1 MANELENNMYLVN
14 APAGSGKTTWIRNKI
29 ESFLN
34 ENKTDN
40 ILCITYTNRA
50 AEELGKNLDSNRVYF
65 GTIHKFISDFVSSFF
80 SHEDI
85 IKLYFDIYK
94 EQISARIENKDN
106 NENIK
111 NSNQK
116 YIEKYGN
123 LNFEIICKNISKI
136 SYNEAPFNS
145 LYNGALSHDDLITFT
160 KIVIDKFPIIK
171 RKIADKYQI
180 IFIDEYQDTSADVLN
195 IFYSA
200 MKNKKGKLYLLG
212 DKMQQ
217 IYKNYNGDFE
227 EQFLIF
233 DKTLQLDTNYRTTPY
248 IVSILN
254 KIYNDSNYQQKP
266 YKENADDNMN
276 FIPKVIFTSDSE
288 KSISNFVK
296 IYEKSIVLYL
306 SNKKRFKS
314 LGAIGLYNAFDKMD
328 KYKFGNKYTVVD
340 VLTKEDIRELDI
352 LLKFIFIVDEINDNY
367 KNGRYGHIFK
377 CIKENSKIINLSKYS
392 IEKHSDKIKIKN
404 LLEEILK
411 IYNDSE
417 LKISD
422 LIEKS
427 IELEFINF
435 EYSNEII
442 NNQDYSEVL
451 NVKIIEIINLSNYL
465 KNPKIST
472 QHGVKGESHDT
483 VVFVAENSKST
494 PVVNMSKFFKIWC
507 CMDITLSSFDSF
519 YYKYLNLLKNIE
531 KLIGE
536 KISKVNSE
544 LFKNNENNII
554 ELIKDFSNKNINND
568 YYLNLL
574 KTNFNNFLSNP
585 NPTNIKK
592 FLRESLV
599 YGPLSAYR
607 LFYVGCSRARKN
619 LLIIINNDD
628 VSEYKGKLE
637 QKFKDCGFEI
647 ENQ

>member
-29 ESFLN
+29 ESCLN
-34 ENKTDN
+34 ENKNDN

-116 YIEKYGN
+116 YIEKYGD

-145 LYNGALSHDDLITFT
+145 LYNGALSHDDLIAFT

-180 IFIDEYQDTSADVLN
+180 IFIDEYQDTSADVLS

-217 IYKNYNGDFE
+217 IYKNYNEDFE

-266 YKENADDNMN
+266 YKENTDNSMD
-276 FIPKVIFTSDSE
+276 FTPKVIFTSDSE

-296 IYEKSIVLYL
+296 IYEKSLVLYL
-306 SNKKRFKS
+306 SNKKRFNS
-314 LGAIGLYNAFDKMD
+314 IGAMQLYNAFNKMD

-377 CIKENSKIINLSKYS
+377 CIKQNSKIINLYKYS
-392 IEKHSDKIKIKN
+392 IQKHSDKIKIKN

-411 IYNDSE
+411 IYDNSE
-417 LKISD
+417 LKIKD

-427 IELEFINF
+427 NELEFINF

-442 NNQDYSEVL
+442 NNQDYSEAL
-451 NVKIIEIINLSNYL
+451 NVKIIEIRNLSNYL

-483 VVFVAENSKST
+483 VVFVAENSKSN
-494 PVVNMSKFFKIWC
+494 PVVNISKFFKIWS
-507 CMDITLSSFDSF
+507 CMNITLSTFDKF
-519 YYKYLNLLKNIE
+519 YYEYLNLLKNIE
-531 KLIGE
+531 KLIEE

-544 LFKNNENNII
+544 LFKNNKNNLIK
-554 ELIKDFSNKNINND
+554 LIKDFSNKNLDND
-568 YYLNLL
+568 YYINLL
-574 KTNFNNFLSNP
+574 KTNFDKFLLTP
-585 NPTNIKK
+585 NSTNIKDCLK
-592 FLRESLV
+592 ENLI

-607 LFYVGCSRARKN
+607 LFYVGCSRAKKN

>member
-29 ESFLN
+29 ESYLN
-34 ENKTDN
+34 ENKNDN

-50 AEELGKNLDSNRVYF
+50 AEELGKNLNSNRVYF
-65 GTIHKFISDFVSSFF
+65 GTIHKFINDFVSSFF

-85 IKLYFDIYK
+85 IKLYFNIYK

-116 YIEKYGN
+116 YIEKYGD

-180 IFIDEYQDTSADVLN
+180 IFIDEYQDTSADVLS

-200 MKNKKGKLYLLG
+200 IENKKGKLYLLG

-227 EQFLIF
+227 EQFLKF
-233 DKTLQLDTNYRTTPY
+233 DKTLQLDINYRTTPY

-266 YKENADDNMN
+266 YKENADNNMD
-276 FIPKVIFTSDSE
+276 FTPKIIFTSDSE

-296 IYEKSIVLYL
+296 IYEKSLVLYL
-306 SNKKRFKS
+306 SNKKRFNS
-314 LGAIGLYNAFDKMD
+314 IGAMELYNAFDKMD

-367 KNGRYGHIFK
+367 KNERYGHIFK
-377 CIKENSKIINLSKYS
+377 CIKQNSKIINLSKYS
-392 IEKHSDKIKIKN
+392 IQKHSDKIKIKN

-411 IYNDSE
+411 IYDDNE
-417 LKISD
+417 LKIKD

-427 IELEFINF
+427 NELEFINF

-442 NNQDYSEVL
+442 NNQDYSEAL
-451 NVKIIEIINLSNYL
+451 NVKIIEIRNLSNYL

-483 VVFVAENSKST
+483 VVFVAENGKSN
-494 PVVNMSKFFKIWC
+494 PAVNISEFFKIWC
-507 CMDITLSSFDSF
+507 CMNITLSTFDKF
-519 YYKYLNLLKNIE
+519 YYEYLNLLKNIE
-531 KLIGE
+531 ELIEE
-536 KISKVNSE
+536 KISKVKPE
-544 LFKNNENNII
+544 LFKNNKNDLIK
-554 ELIKDFSNKNINND
+554 LIKDFSNKNLDND
-568 YYLNLL
+568 YYINLL
-574 KTNFNNFLSNP
+574 KTNFDKFLLTP
-585 NPTNIKK
+585 NSTNIKDCLK
-592 FLRESLV
+592 ENLI

-607 LFYVGCSRARKN
+607 LFSVGCSRAKKN
-619 LLIIINNDD
+619 LLIIINKDD
-628 VSEYKGKLE
+628 FTKYKAKLE

>member
-392 IEKHSDKIKIKN
+392 IEKHSDKINIKN